1 MKRETAWRIFAGEF
15 NDSTVEIKGEGEM
28 TPSYVVT
35 PLGAKVNRLFIIGV
49 LTDVEN
55 ISEDGELVR
64 AHISDPTGV
73 YTLYSGQYQKEATEA
88 LSKIEVP
95 AFVAVI
101 GKARTYTP
109 EEGTLFVS
117 VRPERIM
124 EVNADIRDKWILE
137 TCKNTKDRIEAFLE
151 AMKMGESNAQELRK
165 VGYSKEFSE
174 GIVEALKNYGSV
186 DLNKY
191 VTLIQE
197 SLQYLKP
204 GKETLPDLK
213 IDEQVAEKEE
223 TEVIEKKEEDVI
235 VKEEEQEEEEEEE
248 EKPVEKEEIAEITPK
263 DEKQEETK
271 EEKDNFAEIEN
282 TVLETIK
289 QIEGEDGAPW
299 DLITGKCEKAGLE
312 KDSIEEALTSLMDK
326 GLIYEPIL
334 GTIKTT

>member
-1 MKRETAWRIFAGEF
+1 MKRQTAWRVFAGEF

-28 TPSYVVT
+28 APSFVVT

-73 YTLYSGQYQKEATEA
+73 FTLYSGQYQQEATTA
-88 LSKIEVP
+88 LSDIEVP

-109 EEGTLFVS
+109 EDGGLYVS
-117 VRPERIM
+117 IRPERIM
-124 EVNADIRDKWILE
+124 EVTADARDKWILE

-151 AMKMGESNAQELRK
+151 ATQMNESGANDLKKLGFSQELT
-165 VGYSKEFSE
+165 E
-174 GIVEALKNYGSV
+174 GISTALENYQNV
-186 DLNKY
+186 DLKKY
-191 VTLIQE
+191 VSLIQE
-197 SLQYLKP
+197 SLQYIKP
-204 GKETLPDLK
+204 RKETLPDTK
-213 IDEQVAEKEE
+213 IEEE
-223 TEVIEKKEEDVI
+223 TKDKKETKQK
-235 VKEEEQEEEEEEE
+235 VK
-248 EKPVEKEEIAEITPK
+248 KT
-263 DEKQEETK
+263 EETK
-271 EEKDNFAEIEN
+271 EENSKDFDSEEIEN

-289 QIEGEDGAPW
+289 GIEGEEGAAW
-299 DLITGKCEKAGLE
+299 DSITEKCEKAGID

>member
-1 MKRETAWRIFAGEF
+1 MKRETAWRIFAGEY
-15 NDSTVEIKGEGEM
+15 NDSTVELKGEGEM

-55 ISEDGELVR
+55 ISEQGELVR

-73 YTLYSGQYQKEATEA
+73 FTLYSGQYQKEATDA

-117 VRPERIM
+117 IRPERII

-137 TCKNTKDRIEAFLE
+137 TCKSTKDRIEAVLE
-151 AMKMGESNAQELRK
+151 TMKMENSNAQELRK
-165 VGYSKEFSE
+165 LGYSKDLSE
-174 GIVEALKNYGSV
+174 GIVEALNNYENV
-186 DLNKY
+186 DYNKY

-197 SLQYLKP
+197 SLQYLRP
-204 GKETLPDLK
+204 GKETLPNLK
-213 IDEQVAEKEE
+213 IDEQIVEKEE
-223 TEVIEKKEEDVI
+223 TETLQE
-235 VKEEEQEEEEEEE
+235 KEEEIIEEEPVENEEEDD
-248 EKPVEKEEIAEITPK
+248 IIPK
-263 DEKQEETK
+263 DEKQEESK
-271 EEKDNFAEIEN
+271 DEKDKYVEIEN

-289 QIEGEDGAPW
+289 KIEGNDGAPW
-299 DLITGKCEKAGLE
+299 DSITEKCEKAGLD